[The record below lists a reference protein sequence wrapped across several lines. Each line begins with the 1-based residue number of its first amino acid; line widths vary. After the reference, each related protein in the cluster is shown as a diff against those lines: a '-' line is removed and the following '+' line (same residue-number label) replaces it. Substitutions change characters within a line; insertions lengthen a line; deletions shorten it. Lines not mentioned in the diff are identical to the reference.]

1 MREKPQPDPV
11 PSDDPPPHPA
21 EPLQITTPLIQ
32 LRRMEPKF
40 DSDDQRDFAREDEAA
55 LIALEEF
62 EKTLRSLAP
71 G

>member
-21 EPLQITTPLIQ
+21 EPLQITTPLIH
-32 LRRMEPKF
+32 LKRIEPKF
-40 DSDDQRDFAREDEAA
+40 DSEDQRDFVREEEAA

-62 EKTLRSLAP
+62 EKSLRVQPP